1 MKKLSSTS
9 SFKPAAGI
17 GVSRT
22 GAEGFTL
29 IELITTIGIV
39 LVLAALSLP
48 AIGKMTEKA
57 RSTKCLN
64 VMKQWGMGFQLY
76 ITDHDGR
83 LPQSEE
89 VADNVDTQWQEKI
102 APYLVGSDGVAG
114 KQRFIM
120 RARYR
125 CPSEKVSTG
134 IVYGGNTYLRA
145 SQYGKAPSKL
155 VSINQKLSTFMLLG
169 ENYTVKSGI
178 HARAQSGKE
187 WITLDIRSATKRWPP
202 SFLLIFTWRRCLIR
216 TRSIARSS
224 AFLEFLNL

>member
-1 MKKLSSTS
+1 MKKLSPSTS
-9 SFKPAAGI
+9 FGSTAGI
-17 GVSRT
+17 GPSRSD
-22 GAEGFTL
+22 AKGFTL
-29 IELITTIGIV
+29 LELITTIGIV

-145 SQYGKAPSKL
+145 SQYGKAPMKL
-155 VSINQKLSTFMLLG
+155 VGLNQKLSTFMLLG
-169 ENYTVKSGI
+169 ENYTGEI
-178 HARAQSGKE
+178 WDPRPRAVGQGVDYTRHKIGNKE
-187 WITLDIRSATKRWPP
+187 VAT
-202 SFLLIFTWRRCLIR
+202 FLFADFHVEAMSYQDTIDRQVVCIP
-216 TRSIARSS
+216 
-224 AFLEFLNL
+224 

>member
-1 MKKLSSTS
+1 MKKLSSSS
-9 SFKPAAGI
+9 SFKPAAGP

-22 GAEGFTL
+22 GAKAFTL
-29 IELITTIGIV
+29 LELITTIGIV
-39 LVLAALSLP
+39 LVLAAFSLP

-76 ITDHDGR
+76 LTDHDGR

-155 VSINQKLSTFMLLG
+155 VGINQKLSTFMLLG
-169 ENYTVKSGI
+169 ENYTGEI
-178 HARAQSGKE
+178 WDPRPRAVGQGVDYTRHKIGNKE
-187 WITLDIRSATKRWPP
+187 VAT
-202 SFLLIFTWRRCLIR
+202 FLFADFHVESMSYQDTIDRQVVCIP
-216 TRSIARSS
+216 
-224 AFLEFLNL
+224 